1 MKYKRFYLSNRII
14 YSKSK
19 LRLFVKNLA
28 SLKNYRFP
36 FSPLIIALNDNFENQ
51 SKRSMTKVLV
61 VHSLCTISL
70 TSYILLGEKKI
81 LGETHAIY
89 LGIFVESSWLTGQ
102 ENSVKGS
109 CCLIWRKVF
118 TLRNYFSFL
127 QLMKTKCY
135 Q

>member
-1 MKYKRFYLSNRII
+1 MKYKSFYLSNRII

-61 VHSLCTISL
+61 VHSLRTISL
-70 TSYILLGEKKI
+70 TSYILLGKKKNPWRNTCYLLRDI
-81 LGETHAIY
+81 CGE
-89 LGIFVESSWLTGQ
+89 
-102 ENSVKGS
+102 
-109 CCLIWRKVF
+109 
-118 TLRNYFSFL
+118 
-127 QLMKTKCY
+127 
-135 Q
+135 

>member
-70 TSYILLGEKKI
+70 TSYIL
-81 LGETHAIY
+81 H
-89 LGIFVESSWLTGQ
+89 LTGGKK
-102 ENSVKGS
+102 NP
-109 CCLIWRKVF
+109 WRN
-118 TLRNYFSFL
+118 TCYLLRDI
-127 QLMKTKCY
+127 CGE
-135 Q
+135 